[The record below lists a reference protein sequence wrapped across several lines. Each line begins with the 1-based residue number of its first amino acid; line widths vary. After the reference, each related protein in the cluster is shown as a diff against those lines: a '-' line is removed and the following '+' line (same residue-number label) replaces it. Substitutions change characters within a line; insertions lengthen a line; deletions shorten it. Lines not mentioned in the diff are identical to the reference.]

1 MLGAASCDW
10 PTLTLAPGEG
20 LVGSRGQNVHR
31 MSPLDPEVAEA
42 VEAWGKDDVAW
53 KGAWQQPQ
61 QGQQG
66 MQGKRAHRPDVSKF
80 SNRLYYCEHN
90 RFCNRSN
97 NSNIPSQPLTAVQ
110 RDFVVELFQGIWA

>member
-61 QGQQG
+61 QG
-66 MQGKRAHRPDVSKF
+66 MQGKRLTGRMFQNFQTGSTIVST
-80 SNRLYYCEHN
+80 
-90 RFCNRSN
+90 
-97 NSNIPSQPLTAVQ
+97 I
-110 RDFVVELFQGIWA
+110 DFVIDLIILIYHPNR

>member
-1 MLGAASCDW
+1 MCSIISGIFVVLGAASCDW

-42 VEAWGKDDVAW
+42 VEAWGQDDVAW

-66 MQGKRAHRPDVSKF
+66 MQGKRLTGRMFQNFQTGSTIVST
-80 SNRLYYCEHN
+80 
-90 RFCNRSN
+90 
-97 NSNIPSQPLTAVQ
+97 I
-110 RDFVVELFQGIWA
+110 DFVIDLIILIYHPNR